1 MPYIEDNNGNH
12 IIDDNGNKMT
22 YSYSISNSN
31 EPYREQIHIDSDGHM
46 NTEDRHLV
54 IKDGIDSNHAISKG
68 QFDKTLNLELFS
80 LKSDLTKLLSTIK
93 SDLTISM
100 ENEIDKSI
108 SILENKLTESFD
120 TKLLNTKTEIINLI
134 PSNDPVDPAIAE
146 NAIKELIQTIV
157 QKSLKKFNKQ
167 IKGRVG
173 KKSLT
178 IHKTNYTW
186 IKLLD
191 VTEIDEITSLDEV
204 LIQDMYIKSTDRYHN
219 AKSSHTANAFTNL
232 EFFYDVERENY
243 YCYFDDHPS
252 GWSMDC
258 FFHYIKIPKE
268 IAIEEE
274 EEANE

>member
-108 SILENKLTESFD
+108 SILENKLTESFG

-232 EFFYDVERENY
+232 EFFYDAERENY

-258 FFHYIKIPKE
+258 FFHYVKIPKE

>member
-1 MPYIEDNNGNH
+1 MPYIEDGNGNH
-12 IIDDNGNKMT
+12 KLDENGNKMT
-22 YSYSISNSN
+22 YTVSYDNN
-31 EPYREQIHIDSDGHM
+31 YTHREMLHIVKDGHI
-46 NTEDRHLV
+46 NTENRHIV
-54 IKDGIDSNHAISKG
+54 IKDGINQDHAVSKG
-68 QFDKTLNLELFS
+68 QLDS
-80 LKSDLTKLLSTIK
+80 LKTK
-93 SDLTISM
+93 
-100 ENEIDKSI
+100 
-108 SILENKLTESFD
+108 
-120 TKLLNTKTEIINLI
+120 IINMV
-134 PSNDPVDPAIAE
+134 PSSGPIDPAIAE
-146 NAIKELIQTIV
+146 NAVKELIETMI

-232 EFFYDVERENY
+232 EFFYDAERENY

-258 FFHYIKIPKE
+258 FFHYVKIPKE